1 MVKRRGFPLPKD
13 VEEWFSGLGEKF
25 LRSINVEAG
34 HSVLDFGC
42 RIGNY
47 SVPAARVV
55 GSTGKVYALDM
66 NHEAVDELIA
76 RANALGLENIVVPI
90 KTRGELTID
99 LPDKSVDVV
108 LLYDV
113 INGILRSAGTLDPF
127 RQLLEEIH
135 RVIRS
140 GGVFSLFVMHIEET
154 SFSFGDIV
162 RETEH
167 LFSYCSQSTTRL
179 MRWDRLEEGTTH
191 NFQKLA

>member
-1 MVKRRGFPLPKD
+1 MVERRGFPLPRD
-13 VEEWFSGLGEKF
+13 VEEWFSGLGEEF

-66 NHEAVDELIA
+66 SHEAVDELIA
-76 RANALGLENIVVPI
+76 RANALGLGNIIVPI

-113 INGILRSAGTLDPF
+113 IHGILGSAGTLDPF

-140 GGVFSLFVMHIEET
+140 RGIFSLFDKHIEET
-154 SFSFGDIV
+154 GFNLGDIV
-162 RETEH
+162 KEIEK
-167 LFSYCSQSTTRL
+167 LFSYCGQSTTRL
-179 MRWDRLEEGTTH
+179 MHWDHLEEGTIHT
-191 NFQKLA
+191 FQKIG

>member
-1 MVKRRGFPLPKD
+1 MVERSGFPLPKD
-13 VEEWFSGLGEKF
+13 IEEWFSGLGEEF

-34 HSVLDFGC
+34 HSILDFGC

-66 NHEAVDELIA
+66 SHEAVDELIA
-76 RANALGLENIVVPI
+76 RANALGLGNIIVPI

-113 INGILRSAGTLDPF
+113 IHGILGSAGTLDPF

-140 GGVFSLFVMHIEET
+140 RGIFSLFDKHIEET
-154 SFSFGDIV
+154 GFNLGDIV
-162 RETEH
+162 REIEK
-167 LFSYCSQSTTRL
+167 LFSYCGQSITRL
-179 MRWDRLEEGTTH
+179 MHWDHLEEGTIHT
-191 NFQKLA
+191 FQKIG

>member
-1 MVKRRGFPLPKD
+1 MAERRGCPLPKD
-13 VEEWFSGLGEKF
+13 VEEWFSGLGEEF

-55 GSTGKVYALDM
+55 GFTGKVYALDM
-66 NHEAVDELIA
+66 NHEAVDELVA
-76 RANALGLENIVVPI
+76 RANALGLGNIIVPI

-113 INGILRSAGTLDPF
+113 IHGILGSAGTLDPF

-140 GGVFSLFVMHIEET
+140 RGIFSLFDKHIEET
-154 SFSFGDIV
+154 GFNLGDIV
-162 RETEH
+162 REIEN
-167 LFSYCSQSTTRL
+167 LFSYCGQSTARL
-179 MRWDRLEEGTTH
+179 MHWDRLEEGTIHT
-191 NFQKLA
+191 FQKLA